1 MYKVEDVKKMIGGVS
16 DDKLNSAVSKG
27 ALKLSDDQINTVSF
41 VFWLCYLAERD
52 IGFVISESWK
62 KLAEMFGVE
71 AIKPAKKFLTEYVF
85 GKDKEKDIENLD
97 FLTEKIRVYQGC
109 HGSNNVT
116 KILWEIN
123 RLRNDVSHGR
133 IDALIYAERSLL
145 LREVKE
151 KLLIDYMEAVN
162 NPDHSKPT
170 FRDDLKLDLGYT
182 EEIKKILLNF

>member
-1 MYKVEDVKKMIGGVS
+1 MYKVEDVKKMIGSVS

-27 ALKLSDDQINTVSF
+27 ALKLSDDQINAVSF

-52 IGFVISESWK
+52 IGFVISEPWK

-71 AIKPAKKFLTEYVF
+71 AIKPAKKFLSEYVF

-109 HGSNNVT
+109 YGSNNVT

-133 IDALIYAERSLL
+133 IDALVYEGNSLL
-145 LREVKE
+145 LRNVKE
-151 KLLIDYMEAVN
+151 KLLMDYMEAVN
-162 NPDHSKPT
+162 NPDHSKSPLQE
-170 FRDDLKLDLGYT
+170 DLKLESSDI
-182 EEIKKILLNF
+182 EEIKKILSNL

>member
-85 GKDKEKDIENLD
+85 GKDKEKDIENL
-97 FLTEKIRVYQGC
+97 EKIRVYQGC